1 MFGVMNPWPLVAL
14 LLALGSAGGFG
25 FKLGAD
31 SVKAQLYTQAEAAEV
46 EQKRLQKVAQ
56 TYAMEYEKTR
66 QEADNTAANLRKQLN
81 EKRNQLAHCDGRYMR
96 LNADYVRLYN
106 AALQAKPR
114 DSAESAGAATGAA
127 DAGVTPEQTLEVA
140 IENGKRWKS
149 CRDQLNA
156 LIEVVK

>member
-1 MFGVMNPWPLVAL
+1 MFGVNPWLILASL
-14 LLALGSAGGFG
+14 IALGSATGFG

-31 SVKAQLYTQAEAAEV
+31 SVKAELYAQAQAAEA
-46 EQKRLQKVAQ
+46 EQKRLQKAAQ

-96 LNADYVRLYN
+96 LSADFVRLHN
-106 AALQAKPR
+106 AALQAKPSH
-114 DSAESAGAATGAA
+114 SAESSGAATGTA
-127 DAGVTPEQTLEVA
+127 DAGVSPEQTLDVA

-149 CRDQLNA
+149 CRDQLTA
-156 LIEVVK
+156 LIEVVKQ